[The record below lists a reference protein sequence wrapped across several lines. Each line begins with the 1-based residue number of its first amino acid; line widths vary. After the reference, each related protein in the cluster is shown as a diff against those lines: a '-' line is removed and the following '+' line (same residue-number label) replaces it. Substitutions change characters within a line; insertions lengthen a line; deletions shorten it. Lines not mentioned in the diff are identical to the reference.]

1 MKTWKEVKFADLLIE
16 SRDGEWGN
24 GEASVGHLLSEVI
37 RGTDFAE
44 INSPEKE
51 FPKRWIKDHLVE
63 RKKLQTGDILLE
75 TAGGTA
81 KQSTGRSAILRQSFF
96 DIHKDNPVLCASF
109 SRYLRLDKENFSPE
123 FIYYLLQVLYNSGF
137 MSVYNLQHTGVSRF
151 QYTSFK
157 NRTILKIPKLEFQKK
172 IAAILSAYDDLIE
185 NNDRR
190 ITLLEK
196 MAEEIYREWFV
207 RLRFPGYEQA
217 TFHKGIPEGWEI
229 KDLKDAGISILD
241 GDRGSNY
248 PSKDEF
254 SETGYCLFLNTGNI
268 KDDKFDFSRNDFIA
282 EQKDS
287 ILRKGKLMF
296 NDIIL
301 TTRGTVGSIAFYS
314 KNLMY
319 QNVRINSGMVI
330 LRPKNGEDEA
340 LYYYCLLKSSLLKDQ
355 YRSYSSGSAQPQL
368 PIKDLRRINVLIP
381 PAKITKQFCNLA
393 GIFIDRLDLLQLANW
408 NLKQTRDRLLTRL
421 ISGKL
426 SVEDL
431 DIQFPPSMTE
441 ELEAK
446 QT

>member
-1 MKTWKEVKFADLLIE
+1 MNLALKLNWNFIEIKDIGIEIVDGDRGKNYPKKEEFTDKGFCAFISTSNIKDDRFDLSKCDFISSQKDLKLGKGKLQLFDI
-16 SRDGEWGN
+16 
-24 GEASVGHLLSEVI
+24 VLTT
-37 RGTDFAE
+37 RGTVGSVAYFHRNIHLDCVR
-44 INSPEKE
+44 INSGMVIIRCNNNCDSSYIYQLLKSPYLKSQYLLYSSGSAQ
-51 FPKRWIKDHLVE
+51 PQLPIKD
-63 RKKLQTGDILLE
+63 
-75 TAGGTA
+75 
-81 KQSTGRSAILRQSFF
+81 
-96 DIHKDNPVLCASF
+96 
-109 SRYLRLDKENFSPE
+109 
-123 FIYYLLQVLYNSGF
+123 
-137 MSVYNLQHTGVSRF
+137 
-151 QYTSFK
+151 
-157 NRTILKIPKLEFQKK
+157 LKRISIPIPPLSIQKK
-172 IAAILSAYDDLIE
+172 IAAVLSAYDDLIE

-190 ITLLEK
+190 IALLEK

-207 RLRFPGYEQA
+207 RLRFPGFDRA

-254 SETGYCLFLNTGNI
+254 SESGYCLFLNTGNI
-268 KDDKFDFSRNDFIA
+268 KDDKFDFSKNDFIT

-287 ILRKGKLMF
+287 ILRKGKLVF

-330 LRPKNGEDEA
+330 LRPENGEDEA
-340 LYYYCLLKSSLLKDQ
+340 LYYYYLLKSSLLKDQ

-368 PIKDLRRINVLIP
+368 PIKDLRRINILIP
-381 PAKITKQFCNLA
+381 PAEITKQFCNLA
-393 GIFIDRLDLLQLANW
+393 GIFVDQLDLLQLANW

-431 DIQFPPSMTE
+431 DIQFPLSMT
-441 ELEAK
+441 
-446 QT
+446 TDP